1 MTSAGK
7 FVDALEEK
15 IIVVLLGLMVLITFS
30 QVIARYI
37 FNAGWGSALEI
48 TQVLFAWLILF
59 GMSYGLKHG
68 IHLGVDILIRKFST
82 PVFKVFAVLGGLLCI
97 LYGAIFF
104 SADWIAWVGGPENKG
119 GAYYYWAKIKK
130 IGIGMESIVL
140 PEFIFGPDERL
151 PRWIAY
157 LMLPIGLALFIFR
170 AIQATLAIIKGDKE
184 MIIAAHEAEELLEE
198 NKGKA
203 GD

>member
-1 MTSAGK
+1 
-7 FVDALEEK
+7 
-15 IIVVLLGLMVLITFS
+15 
-30 QVIARYI
+30 
-37 FNAGWGSALEI
+37 
-48 TQVLFAWLILF
+48 
-59 GMSYGLKHG
+59 
-68 IHLGVDILIRKFST
+68 
-82 PVFKVFAVLGGLLCI
+82 
-97 LYGAIFF
+97 
-104 SADWIAWVGGPENKG
+104 
-119 GAYYYWAKIKK
+119 
-130 IGIGMESIVL
+130 MESIVL

>member
-68 IHLGVDILIRKFST
+68 IHLGVDILIRKFSIR
-82 PVFKVFAVLGGLLCI
+82 G
-97 LYGAIFF
+97 
-104 SADWIAWVGGPENKG
+104 D
-119 GAYYYWAKIKK
+119 
-130 IGIGMESIVL
+130 
-140 PEFIFGPDERL
+140 
-151 PRWIAY
+151 
-157 LMLPIGLALFIFR
+157 LF
-170 AIQATLAIIKGDKE
+170 
-184 MIIAAHEAEELLEE
+184 
-198 NKGKA
+198 
-203 GD
+203 